1 MIITSP
7 LPIPPKR
14 PNNSLFIFLV
24 FSSTKIVQGSEKHSN
39 LFENVFP
46 NRRHSYHLGGI
57 CRILRLET
65 MATLAIAT
73 ERWLFVVTQ
82 RTRGQNQP
90 QKNSQNF
97 SFCHYFPSK
106 CKHLIINHKP
116 TAFPQLA
123 HFHFLSWRVFV
134 SSVGKNASQ
143 DKLFWSIF
151 KASNWHNI
159 NTILSTIGKI
169 ASTSKNH

>member
-1 MIITSP
+1 MERKE
-7 LPIPPKR
+7 LAQ
-14 PNNSLFIFLV
+14 
-24 FSSTKIVQGSEKHSN
+24 FS
-39 LFENVFP
+39 FP
-46 NRRHSYHLGGI
+46 NRRLSYQLGGI
-57 CRILRLET
+57 CRILRFET
-65 MATLAIAT
+65 MATLAIVA
-73 ERWLFVVTQ
+73 ERRHFVVTR

-90 QKNSQNF
+90 QKNRQNF
-97 SFCHYFPSK
+97 SFCRYFPSK

-123 HFHFLSWRVFV
+123 HFRFLCWRIFI

-151 KASNWHNI
+151 KASDWHNI